1 MTRHRFAKMALPV
14 ALALL
19 ALSVLSGCAG
29 QALAASPQAAAPA
42 LAPAP
47 AFEAVATES
56 ETPRLATVTGTGR
69 VSLAPDIAV
78 VRVGV
83 RTEHADVGQAVSD
96 NVRLAQA
103 VYDAVQDQGVDAKD
117 LQTANFNVYQTTVG
131 PREQQQ
137 RVYVV
142 ENTVIIRVRNLDTL
156 GTVIAAAL
164 NAGANQVN
172 GLSFT
177 ASNYDD
183 ALNQARRQALEDA
196 RAQAELM
203 AEVLGMRLGPPRR
216 VSFGGGQ
223 PVPRADMAYKAAMAP
238 EAMEEV
244 PVASGELTVTVQA
257 YVEFDLLVP

>member
-1 MTRHRFAKMALPV
+1 MTTHRFAKMALLA

-29 QALAASPQAAAPA
+29 RALAASPKVSAPA

-47 AFEAVATES
+47 AFEAAAAET

-69 VSLAPDIAV
+69 VSLTPDMAV

-103 VYDAVQDQGVDAKD
+103 VYDAVQAQGVDAKD
-117 LQTANFNVYQTTVG
+117 LQTSNFNVYQTTVG
-131 PREQQQ
+131 PRDQQR

-172 GLSFT
+172 GLSFA

-203 AEVLGMRLGPPRR
+203 AEALGMQLGPPRR
-216 VSFGGGQ
+216 VSFSGGQ
-223 PVPRADMAYKAAMAP
+223 PVLMEDMAYKAAMAP
-238 EAMEEV
+238 EAVGEV
-244 PVASGELTVTVQA
+244 PVASGELTVTAQA